1 LIVNNILGNEVEF
14 QSAVGKRNIFLST
27 SRWRICADKENDFV
41 EVRRVMKKLYLI
53 FMVTIVLQM
62 NGFAQ
67 TSFPLDIGN
76 KWYYQAG
83 SNRNEVYGIVREVT
97 DTLSNGFREI
107 TSKYFSR
114 TGVTTG
120 KEYWGFIDGKFYANS
135 YSPAIDYYAQV
146 YYDKYL
152 THDSCLYIGGSNMA
166 NDCWK
171 LTEYPMF
178 NIIDSAQI
186 YTRSGAIASI
196 VSFQQTVIVSPKI
209 GIIRTWS
216 SSYPREG
223 LGDRDSTYLIGMYM
237 NGEVLGD
244 TIFSNPY
251 RRPPLFSPIN
261 GSHDIFLTVTLQWN
275 KASEAISYSLQVSTD
290 TSFGNLVVD
299 YTELTDTFKVVGPLE
314 DITEYYWRVGALSS
328 DGKEYWSSYYNFRT
342 INTRNIPYLLSPED
356 GAIIPQKSTFKWRKA
371 EEGVSY
377 YLQISTDPYFNNLV
391 YGRLGLSDTTKTID
405 SLKLDTEYYWRVE
418 ATTMDQ
424 QSDIH
429 FFFSQVFSF
438 KVDHFGDPDRA
449 TSLVFPLK
457 GSLTLPT
464 VNLAWNK
471 VPEAISYKLQVAKDI
486 EFINMVLDFS
496 GLKDTSK
503 VIGPLE
509 GLTKYFWRVGTISS
523 NGIEYWSSYFNF
535 TTINSQNI
543 TNLLLPFNGAAN
555 IAQPIIFKW
564 SKVPGAWTYE
574 FQIAADSLCH
584 NTVLDRIV
592 QYDTVQVIDSLVI
605 NKKYYWRVKKTGSD
619 LYWSQIYSFTTEA
632 APIEF
637 SLEQN
642 YPNPFNGTTK
652 FNYTLTIKTRI
663 TIQLYNVLGEKVKT
677 LLDSEKEPGAYFLT
691 VDAASLPS
699 GIYFYQLRAGEF
711 VQTKKMVL
719 IR

>member
-1 LIVNNILGNEVEF
+1 
-14 QSAVGKRNIFLST
+14 
-27 SRWRICADKENDFV
+27 
-41 EVRRVMKKLYLI
+41 MKKLYLI
-53 FMVTIVLQM
+53 FFVAIVLQI

-67 TSFPLDIGN
+67 TSFPLDLGN

-83 SNRNEVYGIVREVT
+83 SNRNEVYGIVKEVT

-120 KEYWGFIDGKFYANS
+120 KEYWAFIDGKFYANS
-135 YSPAIDYYAQV
+135 YSPSIDYYAQV
-146 YYDKYL
+146 LYNYFL

-171 LTEYPMF
+171 LIDYQLF
-178 NIIDSAQI
+178 NITDSAQI
-186 YTRSGAIASI
+186 YTRGSAIASI
-196 VSFQQTVIVSPKI
+196 VSFQEKVIISPQI
-209 GIIRTWS
+209 GIIRTWL
-216 SSYPREG
+216 SSYPRDG
-223 LGDRDSTYLIGMYM
+223 VGDRDSTYLIGMYRD
-237 NGEVLGD
+237 GEVLGD

-251 RRPPLFSPIN
+251 RRPTLFSPIN
-261 GSHDIFLTVTLQWN
+261 GSHDMFLTVTLQWN

-299 YTELTDTFKVVGPLE
+299 YTGLTDTIKVVGPLE
-314 DITEYYWRVGALSS
+314 AITEYYWRVGALSS

-342 INTRNIPYLLSPED
+342 INTKNIPYLVTPEN
-356 GAIIPQKSTFKWRKA
+356 GAIIPQLSTLKWRKA

-377 YLQISTDPYFNNLV
+377 FLKISTDPYFNNLV

-418 ATTMDQ
+418 AMTMDQ
-424 QSDIH
+424 QSNIH

-438 KVDHFGDPDRA
+438 KVDHFGDPNRA
-449 TSLVFPLK
+449 TSLVFPSK
-457 GSLTLPT
+457 GSPTLPIVT
-464 VNLAWNK
+464 LVWNK

-486 EFINMVLDFS
+486 EFINMVLDSS
-496 GLKDTSK
+496 GLKDTSQ

-509 GLTKYFWRVGTISS
+509 GLTKYFWRVGTLNSDG
-523 NGIEYWSSYFNF
+523 NLYWSSYFNF
-535 TTINSQNI
+535 TIIDPQI
-543 TNLLLPFNGAAN
+543 MTNPVSPPNGASSVS
-555 IAQPIIFKW
+555 QPIILKW
-564 SKVPGAWTYE
+564 DKVPGGTYE
-574 FQIAADSLCH
+574 LQIAADSLCH
-584 NTVLDRIV
+584 NIVLARIV
-592 QYDTVQVIDSLVI
+592 QYDTVLVVDSLVM
-605 NKKYYWRVKKTGSD
+605 NKKYYWRVRKTGSD

-632 APIEF
+632 APTEF

-652 FNYTLTIKTRI
+652 FYYALTIKTRI
-663 TIQLYNVLGEKVKT
+663 TIQLYNILGERVKT

-699 GIYFYQLRAGEF
+699 GIYFYQLRAGDF
-711 VQTKKMVL
+711 VETKKMVL
-719 IR
+719 LR